1 MKLTI
6 EQAKKAAKMMLQS
19 AEYCK
24 TMAGPTV
31 FIPSIHSDKED
42 REYNLKAIVEDIAA
56 LVSVYGFDIDQEQLF
71 DLLFNHTLAYA
82 YLHIPEN
89 VWESLAA
96 EYQTA
101 PIYTN
106 RKGEDVTL
114 YDGLWHDGIMEKLN
128 LIYIDEYQPTGNHAD
143 IERMERQMER
153 RRNK

>member
-1 MKLTI
+1 MKLTND
-6 EQAKKAAKMMLQS
+6 QVKKAAKMMLQS
-19 AEYCK
+19 ADYCK

-42 REYNLKAIVEDIAA
+42 REYNLKAIVEEIAA
-56 LVSVYGFDIDQEQLF
+56 LVSVYGFDIDQEKLF

-101 PIYTN
+101 PIYIN

-114 YDGLWHDGIMEKLN
+114 YDGLWHEGIKEKLN

>member
-1 MKLTI
+1 MKLTKD
-6 EQAKKAAKMMLQS
+6 QTKKAARMMLQS

-42 REYNLKAIVEDIAA
+42 RECNLKAITEEIAA
-56 LVSVYGFDIDQEQLF
+56 LVSVYGFDIDQKKLF
-71 DLLFNHTLAYA
+71 DLLFNRLLADA
-82 YLHIPEN
+82 YFNVPEN
-89 VWESLAA
+89 VWENLAA

-106 RKGEDVTL
+106 RKGQEVTL
-114 YDGLWHDGIMEKLN
+114 YDGLWHEGNMEKLN

-143 IERMERQMER
+143 IERMEKQMER

>member
-1 MKLTI
+1 MKLTN
-6 EQAKKAAKMMLQS
+6 EQTRKAAKMMLQS

-31 FIPSIHSDKED
+31 FIPSIHSDKND
-42 REYNLKAIVEDIAA
+42 REYNLKAITEEIAA
-56 LVSVYGFDIDQEQLF
+56 LVSVYGFDIDQEKLF
-71 DLLFNHTLAYA
+71 DLLFNHLLADA
-82 YLHIPEN
+82 YFNVPEN
-89 VWESLAA
+89 VWTSLAA

-106 RKGEDVTL
+106 RKGQEVTL
-114 YDGLWHDGIMEKLN
+114 YDGLWHDGNMEKLN

-143 IERMERQMER
+143 IERMEKQMER